1 MKADTICCYEAHGKK
16 GIAESLHVQIT
27 RARLTV
33 CEVGIFSRELS
44 QLLKI
49 HPPPSYLSSS
59 PIGVFSRDYHSP
71 VLAEYT
77 PMYMVWLTSGISQ
90 R

>member
-33 CEVGIFSRELS
+33 CEVGIFTTLENTPTPL
-44 QLLKI
+44 LLKFI
-49 HPPPSYLSSS
+49 AHRRIFKRLP
-59 PIGVFSRDYHSP
+59 
-71 VLAEYT
+71 
-77 PMYMVWLTSGISQ
+77 LTSAC
-90 R
+90 